1 MAILRRD
8 DPYRLVVG
16 MTGVQMGDR
25 IAQIGCSEGGRL
37 AAIAGKVGLS
47 GRAVAV
53 VPDDVS
59 AARARKAAAR
69 EGVLLEL
76 DIAPP
81 TRLPAADAAFDLVVV
96 DDTGGLLGA
105 MGADDRV
112 LAVREAL
119 RLLRPGG
126 RVMVIGSAPRAGLA
140 ALFARARPAPRFDPT
155 SALQS
160 GGCKAVRVLAERE
173 GLVFV
178 EGMKPGP

>member
-16 MTGVQMGDR
+16 MAGVQMGDR
-25 IAQIGCSEGGRL
+25 IAQVGCPEGGRL
-37 AAIAGKVGLS
+37 AAVAGRVGLS
-47 GRAVAV
+47 GRAVAF
-53 VPDDVS
+53 VPDEVS
-59 AARARKAAAR
+59 AARARKGASR

-76 DIAPP
+76 EIAPP
-81 TRLPAADAAFDLVVV
+81 TRLPGADAAFDLVIV
-96 DDTGGLLGA
+96 DDTGGLLGGMSA
-105 MGADDRV
+105 ADRL

-126 RVMVIGSAPRAGLA
+126 RVMVIGSAPRSGLGA
-140 ALFARARPAPRFDPT
+140 FFTRAQPAPRFDPT
-155 SALQS
+155 PALQS

-178 EGMKPGP
+178 EGMKPGA

>member
-25 IAQIGCSEGGRL
+25 IAQVGCPEGGRL
-37 AAIAGKVGLS
+37 AAVAGKVGLS

-53 VPDDVS
+53 VPDEVS

-76 DIAPP
+76 EIAPP
-81 TRLPAADAAFDLVVV
+81 TRLPGADAAFDLVVV
-96 DDTGGLLGA
+96 DDTGGLLGG
-105 MGADDRV
+105 MGASDRV

-126 RVMVIGSAPRAGLA
+126 RVMVIGSAPRPGLG
-140 ALFARARPAPRFDPT
+140 ALFTRARPAPRFDPT
-155 SALQS
+155 PALQA

-178 EGMKPGP
+178 EGMKPGA

>member
-1 MAILRRD
+1 
-8 DPYRLVVG
+8 

-25 IAQIGCSEGGRL
+25 IAQIGCPEGGRL

-53 VPDDVS
+53 VPDEVS

-76 DIAPP
+76 EIAPP
-81 TRLPAADAAFDLVVV
+81 TRLPGAAAAFDLVVV
-96 DDTGGLLGA
+96 DDTGGLLWA

-126 RVMVIGSAPRAGLA
+126 RVMVIGSAPRAGLG
-140 ALFARARPAPRFDPT
+140 ALFTRARARPALR
-155 SALQS
+155 SGSRAAVGRVQS
-160 GGCKAVRVLAERE
+160 GPRAGGA
-173 GLVFV
+173 
-178 EGMKPGP
+178 

>member
-25 IAQIGCSEGGRL
+25 IAQIGCPEGGRL

-53 VPDDVS
+53 VPDEVS

-76 DIAPP
+76 EIAPP
-81 TRLPAADAAFDLVVV
+81 TRLPGAAAAFDLVVV
-96 DDTGGLLGA
+96 DDTGGLLWA

-126 RVMVIGSAPRAGLA
+126 RVMVIGSTPRAGLGS
-140 ALFARARPAPRFDPT
+140 LFTRTHPAPRFDPAP
-155 SALQS
+155 ALQS

-178 EGMKPGP
+178 EGMKPGA

>member
-25 IAQIGCSEGGRL
+25 IVQIGCPEGGRL

-76 DIAPP
+76 EIAPP
-81 TRLPAADAAFDLVVV
+81 TRLPGADAAFDLVVV

-112 LAVREAL
+112 LAVRETL

-126 RVMVIGSAPRAGLA
+126 RVMVIGSAPRAGLG
-140 ALFARARPAPRFDPT
+140 ALFMRAQPAPRFDPAP
-155 SALQS
+155 ALQS

-178 EGMKPGP
+178 EGMKPGA

>member
-25 IAQIGCSEGGRL
+25 IAQIGCPEGGRL

-53 VPDDVS
+53 VPDEVS

-76 DIAPP
+76 EIAPP
-81 TRLPAADAAFDLVVV
+81 TRLPGAAAAFDLVVV
-96 DDTGGLLGA
+96 DDTGGLLWA

-112 LAVREAL
+112 LAIREAL

-126 RVMVIGSAPRAGLA
+126 RVMVIGSAPRAGLG
-140 ALFARARPAPRFDPT
+140 ALFTRTQPAPRFDPAP
-155 SALQS
+155 ALQS

-178 EGMKPGP
+178 EGMKPGA

>member
-25 IAQIGCSEGGRL
+25 IAQIGCAEGGRL

-47 GRAVAV
+47 GRAVAI
-53 VPDDVS
+53 VPDEVS
-59 AARARKAAAR
+59 AARARKGAAR

-76 DIAPP
+76 EIAPP
-81 TRLPAADAAFDLVVV
+81 TRLPGATGAFDLVVI
-96 DDTGGLLGA
+96 DDTGGLLLA
-105 MGADDRV
+105 MDGDDRV

-126 RVMVIGSAPRAGLA
+126 RVMVDR
-140 ALFARARPAPRFDPT
+140 
-155 SALQS
+155 
-160 GGCKAVRVLAERE
+160 
-173 GLVFV
+173 
-178 EGMKPGP
+178 